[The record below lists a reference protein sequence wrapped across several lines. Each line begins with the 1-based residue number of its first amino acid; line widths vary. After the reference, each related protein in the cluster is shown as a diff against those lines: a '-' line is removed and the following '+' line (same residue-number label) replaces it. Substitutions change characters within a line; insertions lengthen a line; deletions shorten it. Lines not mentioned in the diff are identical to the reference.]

1 MRSVNAVDAVVT
13 WVDGDDPAHR
23 AKLAAY
29 LASVGEAAPP
39 VARATRFHDAG
50 EIEYCI
56 ASILRHAPW
65 FRTIHLVTDAQ
76 APALLQKLAGT
87 RYADRVRVV
96 DHREIFAGF
105 EQYLPTFNSR
115 AIISLLWRI
124 EGLSERF
131 VYFNDDFSLL
141 RPVAETDFFRDGK
154 VVLRGTWLPQ
164 SRYRL
169 SRRLA
174 ALWKSLAR
182 RGKADRASNHD
193 AQELSAR
200 IGGFDR
206 RYYRMYHNPYPF
218 RRATM
223 RAFFAAHPD
232 LLARNA
238 SYRLRS
244 SEQFKGEVLAAHLEI
259 AQGAAILDNSLHTVQ
274 LKPRQQ
280 APLRVR
286 TKMAAADRD
295 PHAAFACVQSLEL
308 APAPVRMDIEAWL
321 ARRAGGLDALLAET
335 TAP

>member
-1 MRSVNAVDAVVT
+1 MSGIDAVVT
-13 WVDGDDPAHR
+13 WVDGNDPAHR
-23 AKLAAY
+23 ARLSAY
-29 LASVGEAAPP
+29 LASIGGEAPP

-65 FRTIHLVTDAQ
+65 FRTIHIVTDGQ
-76 APALLQKLAGT
+76 VPALVAKLAGT
-87 RYADRVRVV
+87 RFADRVRVV

-105 EQYLPTFNSR
+105 EQHLPTFNSR

-124 EGLSERF
+124 EGLAERF

-154 VVLRGTWLPQ
+154 MVLRGKWLPQ

-174 ALWKSLAR
+174 SLWKR
-182 RGKADRASNHD
+182 WRGVQADRATNHD

-200 IGGFDR
+200 LAGFPR

-218 RRATM
+218 RRS
-223 RAFFAAHPD
+223 RLQAFFDAHPD
-232 LLARNA
+232 LLERNV

-244 SEQFKGEVLAAHLEI
+244 SEQFKAEVLAAHLEI
-259 AQGAAILDNSLHTVQ
+259 AQDCALLDNSLHTVQ

-280 APLRVR
+280 SPMRVR
-286 TKMAAADRD
+286 HKMAGADRD
-295 PHAAFACVQSLEL
+295 ANAAFACVQSLEL
-308 APAPVRMDIEAWL
+308 APDELREEILAWL
-321 ARRAGGLDALLAET
+321 ERRAGNLDTVLAT
-335 TAP
+335 QAQSA